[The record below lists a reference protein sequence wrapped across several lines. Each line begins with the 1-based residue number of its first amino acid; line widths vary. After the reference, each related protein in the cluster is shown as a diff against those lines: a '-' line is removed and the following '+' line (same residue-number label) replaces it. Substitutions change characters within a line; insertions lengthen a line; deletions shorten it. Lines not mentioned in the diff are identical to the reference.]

1 MKTQTEEYQETLDKQ
16 AEIKAE
22 FLGIKLPEKDM
33 ETQTKETK
41 ELKET
46 LDWLTKVK
54 TELESLQLEMRTQR
68 NLAFFEALQTSEELL
83 KRLERAEQ
91 GKGAHL

>member
-1 MKTQTEEYQETLDKQ
+1 MKTQTEEFQETLDKQ

-33 ETQTKETK
+33 GTQTK

-46 LDWLTKVK
+46 LGWLTQVK

-68 NLAFFEALQTSEELL
+68 NLAFFEALQASEELL
-83 KRLERAEQ
+83 KRL
-91 GKGAHL
+91 